1 VNLDSSCPFWAQTH
15 LCKDP

>member
-1 VNLDSSCPFWAQTH
+1 LSCPFWAQTH